1 MTSSADAEPATLLDA
16 ARAGDRSALARLLS
30 KVERGGA
37 EARSVSE
44 VTYGLV
50 GRATTVGITGA
61 PGAGKSTLT
70 SSLVREMRSADVAV
84 GVLAI
89 DPSSPFTGGAILGD
103 RVRMDEHVLDDEV
116 FIRSMATR
124 GHLGGLSV
132 AVPDAARVLDAVG
145 MEWVLIET
153 VGVGQVEVEIAGEA
167 DTTIVV
173 VNPGWGDTVQANK
186 AGLMEIA
193 DIFVV
198 NKSDRAGVDETVSD
212 LERMLS
218 LRSGSQWRPPVIRTI
233 ATEGVGSAQLWA
245 AIQQHGEWSRATGE
259 FERRRASRREQELRR
274 IVNSLM
280 VARVEELASGEAW
293 RRASEDIAALRLD
306 PWAAANRALWRRS
319 SDLNRGDALDHC
331 WRCRYRADPSLL
343 GGARASTDDLFDG
356 DFGCVSHRWRSCAQ
370 CTCGRG

>member
-1 MTSSADAEPATLLDA
+1 MTSPVDADAAALLLA
-16 ARAGDRSALARLLS
+16 ARSGDRSALARLLS
-30 KVERGGA
+30 KVERGGDD
-37 EARSVSE
+37 ARSVSE
-44 VTYGLV
+44 ATHALAG
-50 GRATTVGITGA
+50 GATTVGITGA

-70 SSLVREMRSADVAV
+70 SALVREMRATDVSV

-103 RVRMDEHVLDDEV
+103 RVRMDEHVLDEDV

-145 MEWVLIET
+145 MQWVVIET

-167 DTTIVV
+167 DTTVVV

-198 NKSDRAGVDETVSD
+198 NKADRAGIEETVAD

-218 LRSGSQWRPPVIRTI
+218 LRTSSQWRPPVIQTI
-233 ATEGVGSAQLWA
+233 ATEGRGADELWS
-245 AIQQHGEWSRATGE
+245 AIQRHSEWSRESGE
-259 FERRRASRREQELRR
+259 FDRRRSLRLDQELRR
-274 IVNSLM
+274 VVNALM
-280 VARVEELASGEAW
+280 AAKVEELSGGDAW
-293 RRASEDIAALRLD
+293 QRARNGVAARQVD
-306 PWAAANRALWRRS
+306 PWTAANE
-319 SDLNRGDALDHC
+319 
-331 WRCRYRADPSLL
+331 LL
-343 GGARASTDDLFDG
+343 T
-356 DFGCVSHRWRSCAQ
+356 
-370 CTCGRG
+370 

>member
-173 VNPGWGDTVQANK
+173 VNPRWGDTVQANK

-306 PWAAANRALWRRS
+306 PWAAAN
-319 SDLNRGDALDHC
+319 
-331 WRCRYRADPSLL
+331 SLL
-343 GGARASTDDLFDG
+343 D
-356 DFGCVSHRWRSCAQ
+356 
-370 CTCGRG
+370 

>member
-1 MTSSADAEPATLLDA
+1 MTTPVDADAPALLVA

-30 KVERGGA
+30 KVERGGDD
-37 EARSVSE
+37 ARSVSE
-44 VTYGLV
+44 VTHAFAGSS
-50 GRATTVGITGA
+50 TTVGITGA

-70 SSLVREMRSADVAV
+70 SALVREMRTSDVSV

-103 RVRMDEHVLDDEV
+103 RVRMDEHVLDEEV

-124 GHLGGLSV
+124 GHLGGLAV

-145 MEWVLIET
+145 LQWVLIET

-198 NKSDRAGVDETVSD
+198 NKADRAGVDETVAD

-218 LRSGSQWRPPVIRTI
+218 LRGNSSWRPPVIQTI
-233 ATEGVGSAQLWA
+233 AIEGRGTDALWS
-245 AIQQHGEWSRATGE
+245 AIQRHGKWSRESGE
-259 FERRRASRREQELRR
+259 FERRRALRLDQELRR
-274 IVNSLM
+274 VVNSLM
-280 VARVEELASGEAW
+280 AAKIEHLAASDSWQRARTEVAE
-293 RRASEDIAALRLD
+293 RRTD
-306 PWAAANRALWRRS
+306 PWTAAKNL
-319 SDLNRGDALDHC
+319 LD
-331 WRCRYRADPSLL
+331 
-343 GGARASTDDLFDG
+343 
-356 DFGCVSHRWRSCAQ
+356 
-370 CTCGRG
+370 

>member
-16 ARAGDRSALARLLS
+16 ARSGDRSALARLLS

-245 AIQQHGEWSRATGE
+245 AIQQHGEWSRASGE

-280 VARVEELASGEAW
+280 VARVEDLASGEAW
-293 RRASEDIAALRLD
+293 RRASDDIAALRLD
-306 PWAAANRALWRRS
+306 PWAAAN
-319 SDLNRGDALDHC
+319 
-331 WRCRYRADPSLL
+331 SLL
-343 GGARASTDDLFDG
+343 D
-356 DFGCVSHRWRSCAQ
+356 
-370 CTCGRG
+370 

>member
-16 ARAGDRSALARLLS
+16 ARSGDRSALARLLS

-245 AIQQHGEWSRATGE
+245 AIQQHGEWSRASGE
-259 FERRRASRREQELRR
+259 FERRRAMRREQELRR

-293 RRASEDIAALRLD
+293 RRASDDIAALRLD
-306 PWAAANRALWRRS
+306 PWAAAN
-319 SDLNRGDALDHC
+319 
-331 WRCRYRADPSLL
+331 SLL
-343 GGARASTDDLFDG
+343 D
-356 DFGCVSHRWRSCAQ
+356 
-370 CTCGRG
+370 